1 MSSLSDRELVWMA
14 LSDLF
19 VDHRINHEHIANQV
33 AHLTISEVEQI
44 LFHEV
49 APVCMS
55 NLLMPTPTVCEKFS
69 ENYVLSSMQQH
80 LAKMQ
85 SNGFYRRKVLLKA
98 KFYKVFLK
106 QDWLKLM
113 ARMRR
118 AQKKQ
123 ANELQNFDF

>member
-1 MSSLSDRELVWMA
+1 MRSLNDRELVWMA

-19 VDHRINHEHIANQV
+19 VDHDISHEHIANQV

-55 NLLMPTPTVCEKFS
+55 NLLMPTPTVCERFS
-69 ENYVLSSMQQH
+69 EDYVISRVQQH

-85 SNGFYRRKVLLKA
+85 SNGFYQRKIVLKA
-98 KFYKVFLK
+98 KLYKVLLK

-123 ANELQNFDF
+123 ADKLQNYDF